1 MMRQAF
7 FALVLVLQ
15 VACGPRA
22 PGPDVPAQSRPAA
35 DAGLEYAGV
44 WQIEFALDSI
54 RHLGAGAAQWSP
66 AQDTSKWIAGRLEMT
81 DSLVGARALASTF
94 EILDTHKLAE
104 LDEATVAAAAPSDT
118 IRVWVDGAKCDRR
131 PLLAEY
137 SIWIGHFTEGFE
149 ESRLVLCSDS
159 TRGVW
164 VRYSDDWSRKPQ
176 PKWPEP
182 NDKYY
187 PRYFVGFRGR
197 MIGPYHYGHMGVAD
211 FELTVDSVLFV
222 RPPRQ
227 SDCAETV
234 RQGS

>member
-1 MMRQAF
+1 MRRLYIRAGIFLVVVLSGVLARLEAQAP
-7 FALVLVLQ
+7 AASPSVRVVAIDSASGEVLRRTFLWKFRRTPSGLAPLSAAMADSSGILHLDSVLAWPVD
-15 VACGPRA
+15 VAC
-22 PGPDVPAQSRPAA
+22 
-35 DAGLEYAGV
+35 AG
-44 WQIEFALDSI
+44 Q
-54 RHLGAGAAQWSP
+54 Q
-66 AQDTSKWIAGRLEMT
+66 
-81 DSLVGARALASTF
+81 
-94 EILDTHKLAE
+94 ILDTHTLAE

-197 MIGPYHYGHMGVAD
+197 MVGPYHYGHMGVAD